1 MVNEIR
7 VQFFDGVYDLVR
19 VCSIHGAKSYT
30 HYFIYDVYEDGTVD
44 ELYSGSQRLKALCL
58 MQETSN
64 LLDEDEAAIMG
75 R

>member
-1 MVNEIR
+1 MKLG

-30 HYFIYDVYEDGTVD
+30 HYYVYDVYEDGTVI
-44 ELYSGSQRLKALCL
+44 ELYSGSQRLKALSL

-64 LLDEDEAAIMG
+64 LLEEDEAVIMG
-75 R
+75 V